1 LFWKK
6 ASNLG
11 AGLAIALG
19 LTTWIVLEM
28 TGVEEPVEP
37 QLLGLLASLFG
48 MLLGS
53 WVSPNQGHGHGGD
66 AKHV

>member
-1 LFWKK
+1 
-6 ASNLG
+6 
-11 AGLAIALG
+11 
-19 LTTWIVLEM
+19 M